1 MTNEIKTQERIWAG
15 NWLVIDG
22 ETDWSIGE
30 WRDEKWT
37 TVEVVEYI
45 RADLHLSLVA
55 AAYEDMT
62 KRHEVEAKFQAD
74 IGNTDR
80 YLIYK
85 QISKYTRTLTP
96 ADAQAALEARDKQ
109 IREKAM
115 REVLTIAGQAVKDA
129 HTDEAQT
136 YCNAVYD
143 AIRALIEK
151 EKTNE

>member
-1 MTNEIKTQERIWAG
+1 MTNDTKAPERIWAG

-96 ADAQAALEARDKQ
+96 ADAEAALEARDKR
-109 IREKAM
+109 IRKEAYTQGVKEAARLF
-115 REVLTIAGQAVKDA
+115 REHGDTDVVL
-129 HTDEAQT
+129 
-136 YCNAVYD
+136 
-143 AIRALIEK
+143 ALIEK
-151 EKTNE
+151 DKTDD

>member
-96 ADAQAALEARDKQ
+96 ADAEAALEARDKR
-109 IREKAM
+109 IRKEAYTQGVKEAARLF
-115 REVLTIAGQAVKDA
+115 REHGDTDVVL
-129 HTDEAQT
+129 
-136 YCNAVYD
+136 
-143 AIRALIEK
+143 ALIEK
-151 EKTNE
+151 DKTDD